1 MKIESYKSFEYRE
14 VYLITVTKG
23 DYIFKTESIG
33 FAHRS
38 EIPMDEKLA
47 LSSISTRLTKNEYFE
62 VNLLT
67 SSEIQNILKEHTVVK
82 E

>member
-1 MKIESYKSFEYRE
+1 MKIESYNSFKYRE

-33 FAHRS
+33 FAKIS

-47 LSSISTRLTKNEYFE
+47 LSSLSTRLTKNEYFE
-62 VNLLT
+62 VDLLT
-67 SSEIQNILKEHTVVK
+67 SSKIQDILKEHTVIK